1 MVLLTAGVI
10 SLVFSLVLTP
20 SFVKLFRRLGLGQ
33 FIRDDGPESH
43 HVKRGLPTMGGI
55 VFVLATLVGVFG
67 AAVIFRQPVPV
78 SALLVLLMMVGMAG
92 VGFLDDFLKVHNK
105 RSLGLTEWQKLVG
118 QVTVGTAFAFL
129 AVFYKDHSGTT
140 AATQAVSLDR
150 DIPWA
155 NFAEWTA
162 VPVIGLIIYL
172 IWVNVLAM
180 SATNGVNLADG
191 LDGLAAGAAIFSLSA
206 YVLIGVWQFNQS
218 CFSPATAPEN
228 LGACYTT
235 QSPLELATVAAA
247 LCGALIGFLWWNTNP
262 AKIIMG
268 DTGALG
274 IGGAIAALA
283 ILTRTELLLILV
295 GGLFVIETGSVL
307 IQRGYFKM
315 AHGKRVF
322 RMAPIHHHFELKG
335 WPEVTIVVRF
345 WSIMALCNAVA
356 IGGFYALWVARV
368 G

>member
-1 MVLLTAGVI
+1 MLLTAGVI
-10 SLVFSLVLTP
+10 SLIFSLVLTP
-20 SFVKLFRRLGLGQ
+20 SFVKLFRKLEWGQ
-33 FIRDDGPESH
+33 FIRDDGPRSH

-55 VFVLATLVGVFG
+55 IFVLATLVGVFG
-67 AAVIFRQPVPV
+67 SALIFRSTVPV
-78 SALLVLLMMVGMAG
+78 SVLLVLFMMVGMAF
-92 VGFLDDFLKVHNK
+92 VGFLDDFLKVHKK
-105 RSLGLTEWQKLVG
+105 RSLGLTEWPKVIG
-118 QVTVGTAFAFL
+118 QAAVGTAFALL
-129 AVFYKDHSGTT
+129 AVFYRDESGTP

-155 NFAEWTA
+155 NFAQWTA
-162 VPVIGLIIYL
+162 VPAIGLILYL
-172 IWVNVLAM
+172 IWVNLLAI

-191 LDGLAAGAAIFSLSA
+191 LDGLATGAAIFSLSA

-218 CFSPATAPEN
+218 CFSAAIAPEN
-228 LGACYTT
+228 LSACYTS
-235 QSPLELATVAAA
+235 QSPLGLATAAAA

-295 GGLFVIETGSVL
+295 GGLFVMETASVL
-307 IQRGYFKM
+307 IQRGYFK
-315 AHGKRVF
+315 ATHGRRVF

-345 WSIMALCNAVA
+345 WSIMAVCNAVA
-356 IGGFYALWVARV
+356 IGVFYALWVAR
-368 G
+368 